1 MLAKSGEG
9 QAFIHVLHVDR
20 FIPFHE
26 RKIMVS
32 FTHRMACS
40 AGLAI
45 AACASVSLAQPYRS
59 IDGTGNNVAHPT
71 WGAANTP
78 MLRLF
83 PAAYE
88 NGYSTPTGASTLPS
102 ARAASLLACQEG
114 FPDLPA
120 RPLAH
125 TVMQWG
131 QFITHD
137 LGFKN
142 TQEPADPFP
151 VPVPSWDTFFDPQGT
166 GTKTLPF
173 FRSKFDP
180 ATGTGPGNPRQQMS
194 FVSSFIDCNTVYGS
208 TPSRVAALRTFV
220 DGKLLTQ
227 SHPTGDLLPL
237 NTVLEPMDVSP
248 FGSSNPADLM
258 LAGDNRANTQVLLL
272 SVHTIWVREHNRQ
285 CDLLKAANP
294 AWNDEKIYQE
304 ARKRVIALNQV
315 ITFNEY
321 LPAILGEFAIP
332 AYTGYK
338 PTVNP
343 TVSNEFSHAAFRFA
357 HSQTTTLMQRLNE
370 DGTSIPQGTLRMR
383 DQFFLPQL
391 LLTDGGIEPLLRGM
405 AFQPAQEV
413 DLMTQ
418 GDLRN
423 FLYGDPNSKGHDLAA
438 FDIQRGRDHG
448 LPLYTQARAYAGLP
462 AITTFEQISTNPDTV
477 QKLKNAYA
485 NVNQIDFW
493 VGGLA
498 EDHVPGSSLGPLF
511 HKIILDDF
519 VRVRDGDRFWYQ
531 NPGEFSAAEVAELNA
546 TTFTDVIKRNSSI
559 QYMQANNFFAW
570 PDVDRNYQLTI
581 DDFITFQTLYA
592 VEDPLADFDKNGVLN
607 IDDFI
612 MFQTVFALFF

>member
-1 MLAKSGEG
+1 
-9 QAFIHVLHVDR
+9 
-20 FIPFHE
+20 
-26 RKIMVS
+26 
-32 FTHRMACS
+32 
-40 AGLAI
+40 
-45 AACASVSLAQPYRS
+45 
-59 IDGTGNNVAHPT
+59 
-71 WGAANTP
+71 
-78 MLRLF
+78 
-83 PAAYE
+83 
-88 NGYSTPTGASTLPS
+88 
-102 ARAASLLACQEG
+102 
-114 FPDLPA
+114 
-120 RPLAH
+120 
-125 TVMQWG
+125 
-131 QFITHD
+131 
-137 LGFKN
+137 
-142 TQEPADPFP
+142 
-151 VPVPSWDTFFDPQGT
+151 
-166 GTKTLPF
+166 
-173 FRSKFDP
+173 
-180 ATGTGPGNPRQQMS
+180 
-194 FVSSFIDCNTVYGS
+194 
-208 TPSRVAALRTFV
+208 
-220 DGKLLTQ
+220 
-227 SHPTGDLLPL
+227 
-237 NTVLEPMDVSP
+237 MDVSP